1 MPRLTVWALRLALVW
16 WGVGLLLGALILARE
31 ALGWPALAAAIPA
44 HAEMVLVGWMIQF
57 ALGVAYWILP
67 RVGVNVDHPPA
78 HVVAAF
84 VLLNAG
90 VILVVS
96 GVLAAGRGAEALGV
110 AGFVVHAL
118 RRVRGVDLSAALRH

>member
-90 VILVVS
+90 VGCVLAGS
-96 GVLAAGRGAEALGV
+96 LAAGRSLELLALV
-110 AGFVVHAL
+110 AFAIHAIP
-118 RRVRGVDLSAALRH
+118 RVRGTVLTDT